1 MGLCKRGST
10 EQVLRKGFGKMAP
23 KAMKAKAMKAH
34 AAMKVMNLHLKR
46 PAASGLGALPSKE
59 GMSLEEKME
68 LFKKKGNQDVSA
80 FLDGL
85 TKQQREAL
93 WQRFASARD
102 SLKDSESDSLWQEV
116 GKGKGS
122 EGPKKKLLG
131 TFLKLG
137 GDLKGK
143 KDLWLKEL
151 VAYSKG
157 SGLLAGCIDFASA
170 AVCEGPVKGLL
181 VPAFLR

>member
-23 KAMKAKAMKAH
+23 KAMKAKAMKVH

-46 PAASGLGALPSKE
+46 PAVSGLGALPSKE

-85 TKQQREAL
+85 TKQQREAS

-122 EGPKKKLLG
+122 EGPKKKLL
-131 TFLKLG
+131 
-137 GDLKGK
+137 
-143 KDLWLKEL
+143 KEL

-170 AVCEGPVKGLL
+170 AVCEGPVTGLL